1 MEESPRKQ
9 QSTSR
14 VIDSLHSQID
24 DLKQEME
31 TLKMSCGDYKKKSTI
46 LASKN
51 DSLVDQ
57 LANCKHEND
66 MVNALLKRKERR
78 ITDLEA
84 EFDDLSLESES
95 LKQSVKNYK
104 IRCDNLQESSALSTA
119 EFERLKISYDALM
132 ASQAEYKRHYQDEVS
147 KLSKQLESYRQDSAK
162 EMTDIVSKLECNDK
176 DVDALLEGLNSK
188 RTAMDNMLVDR
199 NKSILGLLSLLA
211 KVAKTHGEECK
222 SVLLENVE
230 IINALRG
237 KNPELFEKAA
247 VRNETTIDLDALLRQ
262 SSISLDTNFADL
274 DGKPAGELSR
284 QASRTATQPNKRKNR
299 NSVRLSPEPS
309 IDEHHQPESLPKQR
323 NGSRGPGRNPE
334 NGHSG
339 LHRQSLKRNSSY
351 GQGHGPSL
359 RTSSS
364 GRQPLSGL
372 QNSSQRSSIQQ
383 TRVTSSNSTHKTSAN
398 NGPSKNSK
406 RRLFYGGNNHLHV
419 AAGEKILPHRTEEA
433 S

>member
-84 EFDDLSLESES
+84 EFDDLSSESES

-104 IRCDNLQESSALSTA
+104 IRCDNLQESSASSTA

-147 KLSKQLESYRQDSAK
+147 KLSK
-162 EMTDIVSKLECNDK
+162 
-176 DVDALLEGLNSK
+176 
-188 RTAMDNMLVDR
+188 
-199 NKSILGLLSLLA
+199 
-211 KVAKTHGEECK
+211 
-222 SVLLENVE
+222 
-230 IINALRG
+230 
-237 KNPELFEKAA
+237 
-247 VRNETTIDLDALLRQ
+247 
-262 SSISLDTNFADL
+262 
-274 DGKPAGELSR
+274 
-284 QASRTATQPNKRKNR
+284 
-299 NSVRLSPEPS
+299 
-309 IDEHHQPESLPKQR
+309 
-323 NGSRGPGRNPE
+323 
-334 NGHSG
+334 
-339 LHRQSLKRNSSY
+339 
-351 GQGHGPSL
+351 
-359 RTSSS
+359 
-364 GRQPLSGL
+364 
-372 QNSSQRSSIQQ
+372 
-383 TRVTSSNSTHKTSAN
+383 
-398 NGPSKNSK
+398 
-406 RRLFYGGNNHLHV
+406 
-419 AAGEKILPHRTEEA
+419 
-433 S
+433 